1 MSDRL
6 KLEVVFAAVDKFIK
20 PVKNIIQGA
29 SAASKALRDT
39 NATLKDLNKTTSLS
53 KSFNPIKNIR
63 EGAAAASKAL
73 RDTDA
78 TLKELNKTRDQIDAF
93 KKAEKEAA
101 IAANAFKGTREKI
114 KALRDEMD
122 RSGPPTKTMAAEL
135 EKLSRKSADLKEK
148 YESQINTQQRLF
160 SKLKDAGVDTHNLAE
175 ENRRLAAASVEATN
189 ASHRLTEQL
198 QAENQKMRQLKAAQ
212 ADLEKRREFAG
223 KVTRVGVGM
232 AAGGAAMGLP
242 VAKSTKDYA
251 DFETAM
257 LGVARQVNDA
267 VDANGKL
274 TATYY
279 EIGNALKD
287 MSEKMPLTAN
297 ELAKI
302 LEGGAR
308 MGIQGKENLLTYTE
322 LTGVMATAFELPVDQ
337 IGEDIGKISN
347 LYHVPIKDIREL
359 GDTLN
364 WLDDNAQSKGGDI
377 IDVMKRIA
385 GTADM
390 VHMKYKEAAA
400 LGSTF
405 LSLGAAPEV
414 AATASNAMIGQ
425 LANAP
430 MLATAKR
437 YRQGLAM
444 LHLNAKDLQH
454 GMNQDATG
462 TIIKVLEAIRR
473 LPQDKQLEAAT
484 RLFGKE
490 YGDDAAK
497 LAMNL
502 EEYRKELALVN
513 QERAKGSMQRENDR
527 KNGTLGALAQ
537 RAKNA
542 VTNISTELGSHMAE
556 PLKGALKGA
565 LEKGHA
571 MREWAK
577 ENPKVA
583 GGLMSVAKWGAL
595 VVSGLGAL
603 AVGAGAVLP
612 VLAMLK
618 FSFVTLG
625 LANSPI
631 IAGLGAVASR
641 IWAVISPIGKLV
653 AAFGLGYAAGTLL
666 NKGLDW
672 LLTKMLGYPASLG
685 TVIFDMVQRIKSGF
699 GSAMDYVR
707 ELPGR
712 MKEAGMAM
720 LDGMIQGINARWE
733 ALKAKV
739 QGMAGASVDWVKE
752 RLGIH
757 SPSRVFA
764 ELGGFTMAGFEQGIT
779 AGAGAPLEAIS
790 GLTRKMAALGAG
802 VALSGGAFAAQG
814 HLDTRP
820 PLSLAA
826 PAPAMAGG
834 NTYQITINP
843 PPGTSEDRIAALVEQ
858 AIQRIESRKA
868 ARQRTRLRDTE

>member
-6 KLEVVFAAVDKFIK
+6 KLEVVFAAVDKFLK
-20 PVKNIIQGA
+20 PVKNIREGA
-29 SAASKALRDT
+29 AAASKALRDT
-39 NATLKDLNKTTSLS
+39 NATLKDLNKT
-53 KSFNPIKNIR
+53 
-63 EGAAAASKAL
+63 AA
-73 RDTDA
+73 
-78 TLKELNKTRDQIDAF
+78 QIDAF

-101 IAANAFKGTREKI
+101 IAANAFKETREKI

-122 RSGPPTKTMAAEL
+122 RSGPPTKAMAAEL

-212 ADLEKRREFAG
+212 ADLEKSKEKAAKLAKG
-223 KVTRVGVGM
+223 GIAL
-232 AAGGAAMGLP
+232 AAGGAAVGIPL
-242 VAKSTKDYA
+242 AKSTRDFA
-251 DFETAM
+251 SFETAM

-267 VDANGKL
+267 RDNNGKL

-279 EIGNALKD
+279 DIGNALKV
-287 MSEKMPLTAN
+287 MSERVPLSAN

-308 MGIQGKENLLTYTE
+308 MGIQGKNNLLTYTE
-322 LTGVMATAFELPVDQ
+322 LTAVMATAFELPVDQ
-337 IGEDIGKISN
+337 VGEDIGKISQ
-347 LYHVPIKDIREL
+347 LYKVPMKSIREL
-359 GDTLN
+359 GDTIN
-364 WLDDNAQSKGGDI
+364 WLDDNALAKGGDI

-437 YRQGLAM
+437 YREGLAM
-444 LHLNAKDLQH
+444 LHLNARGLQH

-490 YGDDAAK
+490 YGDDASK
-497 LAMNL
+497 LASNL
-502 EEYRKELALVN
+502 AEYRRELALVN
-513 QERAKGSMQRENDR
+513 QERAKGSMQRESDSRNQ
-527 KNGTLGALAQ
+527 TLDA
-537 RAKNA
+537 RMDMAKNA
-542 VTNISTELGSHMAE
+542 ATNLSTELGAHLKA
-556 PLKGALKGA
+556 PLVAS
-565 LEKGHA
+565 LEKTMEMVQA
-571 MREWAK
+571 ARAWSK
-577 ENPKVA
+577 ENPALA
-583 GGLMSVAKWGAL
+583 GGLMNVGKWLAIILTVLGGLAAGA
-595 VVSGLGAL
+595 A
-603 AVGAGAVLP
+603 AVLP

-779 AGAGAPLEAIS
+779 ASAGAPLEAIS

>member
-6 KLEVVFAAVDKFIK
+6 KLEVVFAAVDKFLK
-20 PVKNIIQGA
+20 PVKNIREGA
-29 SAASKALRDT
+29 AAASKALRDT
-39 NATLKDLNKTTSLS
+39 NATLKDLNKT
-53 KSFNPIKNIR
+53 
-63 EGAAAASKAL
+63 AA
-73 RDTDA
+73 
-78 TLKELNKTRDQIDAF
+78 QIDAF

-101 IAANAFKGTREKI
+101 IAANAYKGTRDKI
-114 KALRDEMD
+114 KALREEMD
-122 RSGPPTKTMAAEL
+122 RSGPPSKSMAAEL
-135 EKLSRKSADLKEK
+135 EKLSRKSADLKER

-160 SKLKDAGVDTHNLAE
+160 GKLKEAGVDTHNLAE

-189 ASHRLTEQL
+189 ASRHLTEQL
-198 QAENQKMRQLKAAQ
+198 QVENQKMHRLIAAE
-212 ADLEKRREFAG
+212 ADLKKRREFAG
-223 KVTRVGVGM
+223 KVTRVGMGA

-279 EIGNALKD
+279 EIGDALKD

-308 MGIQGKENLLTYTE
+308 MGIQGKRDLLTYTE
-322 LTGVMATAFELPVDQ
+322 LTGIMATAFELPVDQ

-364 WLDDNAQSKGGDI
+364 YLDDNAQSKGGDI

-542 VTNISTELGSHMAE
+542 VTNISTELGAHMAE
-556 PLKGALKGA
+556 PLKAALRGV

-583 GGLMSVAKWGAL
+583 GGLMSVAKWSAL
-595 VVSGLGAL
+595 VISGLGAL
-603 AVGAGAVLP
+603 AVGAGAILP
-612 VLAMLK
+612 VLALMK
-618 FSFVTLG
+618 FSMTTLG
-625 LANSPI
+625 ISTGGIFSSIARGGRLMGRVMGSSFSLLIRGITLASRALLMNPI
-631 IAGLGAVASR
+631 GLAITGIAVAAFLVYKYWRPIKTWLTEAGDNIKSFFDRVSAYFSGIVLTMKQCGTAMVDGLIQGIMSRLDAAKATMRGLGA
-641 IWAVISPIGKLV
+641 AVEKWFRDKL
-653 AAFGLGYAAGTLL
+653 
-666 NKGLDW
+666 
-672 LLTKMLGYPASLG
+672 
-685 TVIFDMVQRIKSGF
+685 DM
-699 GSAMDYVR
+699 
-707 ELPGR
+707 
-712 MKEAGMAM
+712 
-720 LDGMIQGINARWE
+720 
-733 ALKAKV
+733 
-739 QGMAGASVDWVKE
+739 
-752 RLGIH
+752 H
-757 SPSRVFA
+757 SPSRVFVK
-764 ELGGFTMAGFEQGIT
+764 LGAFTVAGLEQGIT

-802 VALSGGAFAAQG
+802 VALTGGAFAAQG

-820 PLSLAA
+820 PLTMASS
-826 PAPAMAGG
+826 APAMGGG

-843 PPGTSEDRIAALVEQ
+843 PPGASEERIAALVER
-858 AIQRIESRKA
+858 AIQRIEARKA
-868 ARQRTRLRDTE
+868 ASHRSRLRDTE